1 MKIALIGYGKMGQ
14 AIDKIATSRGH
25 EVVLKINE
33 FNTDEFTKENLQKAD
48 VAIEFSAPHAAYEN
62 IMKCMDAGIPMVC
75 GTTAWL
81 DKLAEVKAKVTSTN
95 GSFIFASNYSLGVNL
110 FFVLNEQLAKLMAPY
125 DYKKRIV
132 EIHHTAKLDAPSGT
146 AITIAEGIMKQNQSV
161 SSWQNNEVT
170 ESSIIPIISE
180 RIDPAPGTHI
190 VTYSSPIDTIKIE
203 HEAHS
208 REGFALGAVI
218 AAEWLPGKKGVFG
231 MRDVLGFEV

>member
-14 AIDKIATSRGH
+14 TIDRIASERGH
-25 EVVLKINE
+25 EIVLKI
-33 FNTDEFTKENLQKAD
+33 DENNVQDLTAENLKKAD
-48 VAIEFSAPHAAYEN
+48 VAIEFSTPHAAYEN
-62 IMKCMDAGIPMVC
+62 ILKCMDAGTPLVC

-81 DKLAEVKAKVTSTN
+81 DKLDEVKAKVASAN
-95 GSFIFASNYSLGVNL
+95 GSFIYSSNYSLGVNL
-110 FFVLNEQLAKLMAPY
+110 FFLLNEYAAQLLAPY
-125 DYKKRIV
+125 QNYVPSVK

-146 AITIAEGIMKQNQSV
+146 AITIAEGIMANQKQITT
-161 SSWQNNEVT
+161 WENNE
-170 ESSIIPIISE
+170 SIERDVLGIVSE

-190 VTYSSPIDTIKIE
+190 VTYSSGIDTIKLE

-231 MRDVLGFEV
+231 MRQVLGF